1 MKRIGLIGGMS
12 WESSLEYYRIIN
24 EEVKKALGK
33 SHSANCIMYSYDF
46 QEVEELQHRGKW
58 DELTK
63 SMVNEATNLKK
74 AGADFIVIC
83 TNTMHMM
90 VKDIESKTSLNVV
103 HIAEATAEEINKKGL
118 KKVLLLGTNFTME
131 GDFYKDK
138 LINKGIE
145 TVIPE
150 KEDRMIIH
158 NIIYN
163 ELVRGIISN
172 ESKKKYLS
180 IIDKM
185 KTQGIEGVIL
195 GCTEIPLLI
204 KQKDL
209 DISVFDTTTIHAKAV
224 VQFALK

>member
-46 QEVEELQHRGKW
+46 QEIEELQHSNKW
-58 DELTK
+58 EELTS

-83 TNTMHMM
+83 TNTMHIMAP
-90 VKDIESKTSLNVV
+90 KIEKTTNLKVL
-103 HIAEATAEEINKKGL
+103 HIAEATANAINKKDL

-131 GDFYKDK
+131 GDFYKNK
-138 LINKGIE
+138 LSENGIE
-145 TVIPE
+145 TLIPE
-150 KEDRMIIH
+150 KEDRLIIH

-163 ELVRGIISN
+163 ELVRGIISK
-172 ESKKKYLS
+172 ESKEKYLK
-180 IIDKM
+180 IINKM
-185 KTQGIEGVIL
+185 KEKGIEGVIL

-204 KQKDL
+204 KQEDL
-209 DISVFDTTTIHAKAV
+209 DIEVFDTTSIHSKAAV
-224 VQFALK
+224 EFALN